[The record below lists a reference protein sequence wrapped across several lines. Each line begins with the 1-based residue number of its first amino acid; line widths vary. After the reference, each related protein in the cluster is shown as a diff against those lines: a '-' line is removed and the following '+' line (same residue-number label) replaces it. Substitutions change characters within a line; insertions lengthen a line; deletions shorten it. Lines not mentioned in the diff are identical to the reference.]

1 MTIAE
6 LDNLLFRVQDAKHIG
21 EMTVTMREA
30 QILLT
35 ALKLMKSVKA
45 MEEL

>member
-6 LDNLLFRVQDAKHIG
+6 LDNLLFRVQDAKHLG
-21 EMTVTMREA
+21 ELSVTMRDA